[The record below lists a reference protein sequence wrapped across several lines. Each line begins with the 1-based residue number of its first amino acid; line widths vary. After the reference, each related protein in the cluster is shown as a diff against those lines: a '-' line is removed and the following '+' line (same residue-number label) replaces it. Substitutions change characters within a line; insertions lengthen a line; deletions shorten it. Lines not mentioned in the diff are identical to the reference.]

1 MVGGKEGRF
10 RNQLVWQEV
19 QFGGDTNKKEGS
31 KYSGAGITGMSQCE
45 SQERG
50 R

>member
-19 QFGGDTNKKEGS
+19 QFGGDANKK
-31 KYSGAGITGMSQCE
+31 
-45 SQERG
+45 G
-50 R
+50 RFKVLWGRYNWNVRV